1 MSRYFIDRPIFA
13 WVIAI
18 VMMLAGA
25 LAIRSLA
32 VAQFPE
38 IAAPAVQI
46 ATSYPGAN
54 AQTLESTTTQVIEQQ
69 LKGID
74 HLRYFA
80 SSSDG
85 AGNLTITL
93 TFEQGTDPDIAQVQ
107 VQNKLSQATPLLP
120 QEVQQQGLRVTK
132 STSTFLMVMAVYAD
146 DGIHDQ
152 QDAGDFI
159 ASSLQDPISRV
170 NGVGDTQLLG
180 AQYSMRVWLDPFKM
194 ANLGVTATDVTAA
207 IQAQNAQVSAGQIG
221 ASPSPKGQ
229 ALNATITAQ
238 SRLRTAE
245 QFRQIMLRNNT
256 DGSVVR
262 LADVARVDMGAENY
276 SFGAKL
282 NGHPAAGFGIKLA
295 PGANA
300 LDTVDGVKTKID
312 QLSKNFPSW
321 VKYKFPVDNS
331 TYVKLSVEQVIHTLV
346 EAVVLVFFVM
356 FLFLQNWRATLIP
369 TIAVPVV
376 LLGSLAV
383 LDLAGFTINTL
394 TLFGMVLAI
403 GLLVDDAIVVV
414 ENVERLIQTEGLS
427 PKEAARRS
435 MDEISG
441 ALIGIGLVLSAVFL
455 PMAFFGGSTGV
466 IFRQFSITIVSS
478 MVLSVI
484 VALVLTPALCSTIL
498 KGASDGHGHGSG
510 LAGGKQTG
518 IAGVFNRFFHWFNT
532 TFDRGVERYG
542 KAVDKVERNWGRTML
557 VYALIVAGM
566 AFIFL
571 RLPGGFLPDEDQGL
585 LINQVSLPA
594 GTTME
599 ETERTLARVR
609 DHYLKDEKA
618 NVADVFT
625 ISGFG
630 FVGQG
635 ENVGLAF
642 VRMKDW
648 SERKGKDNTV
658 SAIALRANMAFQK
671 ITSGMAIAFAP
682 PAVQELGNATGFEFQ
697 LVDNG
702 GLGHDKM
709 LEARNQLLGMAM
721 ADKRLAQVRP
731 NGLEDTPQLKL
742 NVDQAAAG
750 ALGIAQ
756 ADINSTIST
765 AMGSTYVNDF
775 IDRDR
780 VKKVFVQADGQFR
793 TKPESIGQ
801 FYVRGSSGVMAPISS
816 FATTEW
822 TYGPAKLERFNG
834 VSSLQIMGAPAPGV
848 STGEAMNAIEEMAT
862 KLPAGVG
869 LEWSGISYEEKTSGG
884 QAPALYA
891 LSMLIVFL
899 CLAALYESWSVP
911 IAVML
916 VVPLGVLGA
925 VIAARLVGLSN
936 DIYLQVGLITT
947 IGVSAKNAIL
957 IVEFAEEKMRD
968 GLSPV
973 QAALEAGKL
982 RLRPILMTSFAFIFG
997 VLPLALSTGA
1007 GAGGQN
1013 AIGWAVVGGMLSAT
1027 VLAIFFV
1034 PVFFTVVK
1042 RLFREH
1048 HGKEEHGD
1056 ESNDL
1061 DGKASAEPQEA

>member
-18 VMMLAGA
+18 VMMLAGV

-46 ATSYPGAN
+46 STSYPGAN
-54 AQTLESTTTQVIEQQ
+54 AETLESTTTQVIEQQ

-74 HLRYFA
+74 HLRYFS

-85 AGNLTITL
+85 AGRLTITL

-107 VQNKLSQATPLLP
+107 VQNKLAQATPLLP

-132 STSTFLMVMAVYAD
+132 SSATFLMIMAIYAD

-159 ASSLQDPISRV
+159 ASSLQDPISRL

-180 AQYSMRVWLDPFKM
+180 AQYAMRVWLDPTKM
-194 ANLGVTATDVTAA
+194 ASLGVTATDVTAA
-207 IQAQNAQVSAGQIG
+207 IRAQNAQVSAGQVG

-229 ALNATITAQ
+229 ALNATIAAQ

-245 QFRQIMLRNNT
+245 QFRKIMLRNNP
-256 DGSVVR
+256 DGSVVH
-262 LADVARVDMGAENY
+262 LSDVARVELGAENY
-276 SFGAKL
+276 SFGASL
-282 NGHPAAGFGIKLA
+282 NGHPAAGLGIKLA

-312 QLSKNFPSW
+312 QLSKDFPSW

-331 TYVKLSVEQVIHTLV
+331 TYVKLSVEQVVHTLV
-346 EAVVLVFFVM
+346 EAVVLVFLVM

-376 LLGSLAV
+376 LLGSIAILQ
-383 LDLAGFTINTL
+383 LAGFTINTL

-427 PKEAARRS
+427 PREAARRS

-441 ALIGIGLVLSAVFL
+441 ALVGIGLVLSAVFL

-478 MVLSVI
+478 MVLSVL
-484 VALVLTPALCSTIL
+484 VALILTPALCATIL
-498 KGASDGHGHGSG
+498 KPAKDGHGHGE
-510 LAGGKQTG
+510 GKQTG
-518 IAGVFNRFFHWFNT
+518 IAGLFNRFFAWFNAA
-532 TFDRGVERYG
+532 FDRGVGRYG
-542 KAVDKVERNWGRTML
+542 GTVEKVERRWVRTML
-557 VYALIVAGM
+557 VYAAVVIGM
-566 AFIFL
+566 GVIFL
-571 RLPGGFLPDEDQGL
+571 RIPGGFLPDEDQGI
-585 LINQVSLPA
+585 LINQVSMPA
-594 GTTME
+594 GTTLE

-609 DHYLKDEKA
+609 NYYFKNEKA
-618 NVADVFT
+618 NVADIFT

-648 SERKGKDNTV
+648 SERKGKDNAV
-658 SAIALRANMAFQK
+658 MAIAQRANMAFHK
-671 ITSGMAIAFAP
+671 ISSGMVIAFAP

-697 LVDNG
+697 LVDRG
-702 GLGHDKM
+702 GLGHQKM
-709 LEARNQLLGMAM
+709 LEARNQFLGMA
-721 ADKRLAQVRP
+721 AGDERLAQVRP

-750 ALGIAQ
+750 TLGIAQ
-756 ADINSTIST
+756 SDINATIST

-780 VKKVFVQADGQFR
+780 VKRVFVQADGQFR
-793 TKPESIGQ
+793 STPDAIGA
-801 FYVRGSSGVMAPISS
+801 FFVRGNSGVMAPISS
-816 FATTEW
+816 FGRTEW

-834 VSSLQIMGAPAPGV
+834 VSSMQIMGAPASGV
-848 STGEAMNAIEEMAT
+848 STGEAMKVVEQLAS

-869 LEWSGISYEEKTSGG
+869 LEWSGISYEERTSGG

-911 IAVML
+911 IAVIL

-925 VIAARLVGLSN
+925 VIAATLVGLNN

-957 IVEFAEEKMRD
+957 IVEFAEEKMRG

-1013 AIGWAVVGGMLSAT
+1013 AIGWAVVGGMVSAT

-1048 HGKEEHGD
+1048 HGTDGA
-1056 ESNDL
+1056 NL
-1061 DGKASAEPQEA
+1061 DGEAPTASQEA